1 MGGVFAGAEVE
12 LHVDRAEV
20 EAEGA
25 VVASGDGDELADE
38 DVRVALAGVGGLG
51 EGVVVYLVVSQHAEI
66 ASADYRQGV
75 EAEDGLQVD
84 AEVGVVVTLAR
95 VVVSSAFPSAG

>member
-1 MGGVFAGAEVE
+1 M
-12 LHVDRAEV
+12 LHVDRSEV
-20 EAEGA
+20 EAECA
-25 VVASGDGDELADE
+25 VVAAGDGDELADE
-38 DVRVALAGVGGLG
+38 DVWVALADVWGLG